1 MLLRTASS
9 RVLKASRR
17 FRTMIR
23 RPATAPSLVK
33 AEAAVVAVGAVVG
46 AGEGGWVEED
56 GGLPRR
62 SWVASQTAV
71 AARATPRTTP
81 ARVRGL
87 DVVMRLC
94 SCDGAGLN
102 GPVGHDE
109 ES

>member
-1 MLLRTASS
+1 MEAS

-17 FRTMIR
+17 FRTMSR
-23 RPATAPSLVK
+23 RPATAPSWVNGG
-33 AEAAVVAVGAVVG
+33 AGVVWDGAVVG
-46 AGEGGWVEED
+46 AGGGGWVA
-56 GGLPRR
+56 GGGGSPRR
-62 SWVASQTAV
+62 SWTASQAAAV
-71 AARATPRTTP
+71 ARAMPRTTP